1 MMKSFADT
9 KIAVI
14 GSTMMDLTVY
24 ADILP
29 AAGETRF
36 GESFTTGFGG
46 KGANQAV
53 MAARTGATVTMITGI
68 GNDGFG
74 DESLQNFKNC
84 QMDTSSVLRLDTHTG
99 VAHIWVDGQGQNRIS
114 IVPGANFKLTPRDAI
129 DEVKKL
135 KNVSVLIAQC
145 EIPQEVTLAAFRT
158 AQELG
163 ITTILNPAPYQLLT
177 DDLLDLTDWLIPNE
191 IEFAELDKAHRAPDT
206 DEIIASL
213 REKGRAIVTLGSE
226 GAALVTTD
234 GKVKRFSAK
243 KVSATDTTGAGDC
256 FIGAFAAAIA
266 AGAGEESAVQF
277 GIDCATK
284 SVTRKGAQSSYPN
297 IEEIDFSLIV
307 K

>member
-1 MMKSFADT
+1 MKSFADT

-74 DESLQNFKNC
+74 DESLQNFKNS

-114 IVPGANFKLTPRDAI
+114 IVPGANFKLTPKDAI
-129 DEVKKL
+129 DEVSKL

-163 ITTILNPAPYQLLT
+163 ITTILNPAPYQPLT
-177 DDLLDLTDWLIPNE
+177 DDLLELTDWLIPNE

-213 REKGRAIVTLGSE
+213 RDKGRTIVTLGSE
-226 GAALVTTD
+226 GAALVTID
-234 GKVKRFSAK
+234 GKVKRFNAK

-266 AGAGEESAVQF
+266 AGANEESAVQF

-284 SVTRKGAQSSYPN
+284 SVTRKGAQSSYPK

>member
-1 MMKSFADT
+1 MKSFADT

-74 DESLQNFKNC
+74 DESLQNFKNS

-114 IVPGANFKLTPRDAI
+114 IVPGANFKLTPQDAI
-129 DEVKKL
+129 DEVSKL

-158 AQELG
+158 SQELG
-163 ITTILNPAPYQLLT
+163 ITTILNPAPYQPLT

-213 REKGRAIVTLGSE
+213 REKGRTIVTLGSE

-266 AGAGEESAVQF
+266 AGASEESAVQF

-284 SVTRKGAQSSYPN
+284 SVTRKGAQSSYPK

>member
-1 MMKSFADT
+1 MSGFVST
-9 KIAVI
+9 NIAVI

-24 ADILP
+24 ADVLP

-53 MAARTGATVTMITGI
+53 MAARTGARVTMITGI

-74 DESLQNFKNC
+74 DESLQNFKNSK
-84 QMDTSSVLRLDTHTG
+84 MDTSSVLRFDTHTG

-114 IVPGANFKLTPRDAI
+114 IVPGANFQLTPQDAV
-129 DEVKKL
+129 EQVNKL
-135 KNVSVLIAQC
+135 KDVSVLIAQC

-163 ITTILNPAPYQLLT
+163 ITTILNPAPYQPLS

-191 IEFAELDKAHRAPDT
+191 IEFAELDKSHREPNSDSV
-206 DEIIASL
+206 ISSL
-213 REKGRAIVTLGSE
+213 RNKGRTIVTLGSE
-226 GAALVTTD
+226 GAALVASD
-234 GKVKRFSAK
+234 GTVKNFGAK
-243 KVSATDTTGAGDC
+243 KVTATDTTGAGDC
-256 FIGAFAAAIA
+256 FIGAFAAALA
-266 AGAGEESAVQF
+266 FGATEESAVQF
-277 GIDCATK
+277 GVDCATK
-284 SVTRKGAQSSYPN
+284 SVMRKGAQSSYPE
-297 IEEIDFSLIV
+297 IDEIDFSLIS

>member
-1 MMKSFADT
+1 MQDFSKT

-53 MAARTGATVTMITGI
+53 MAARTGAKVTMITGI

-74 DESLQNFKNC
+74 SESLANFKNC
-84 QMDTSSVLRLDTHTG
+84 GMDTTSVLQLPTHTG

-114 IVPGANFKLTPRDAI
+114 IVPGANFALTPQNAI
-129 DEVKKL
+129 DEVSKL
-135 KNVSVLIAQC
+135 NAVSVLIAQC

-163 ITTILNPAPYQLLT
+163 ITTILNPAPYQPLT
-177 DDLLDLTDWLIPNE
+177 DDLLELTDWLIPNE
-191 IEFAELDKAHRAPDT
+191 IEFAELDKTHRAPDS
-206 DEIIASL
+206 DAVIASL
-213 REKGRAIVTLGSE
+213 RKTGRTIVTLGSDSNC
-226 GAALVTTD
+226 G
-234 GKVKRFSAK
+234 RF
-243 KVSATDTTGAGDC
+243 C
-256 FIGAFAAAIA
+256 
-266 AGAGEESAVQF
+266 
-277 GIDCATK
+277 
-284 SVTRKGAQSSYPN
+284 
-297 IEEIDFSLIV
+297 
-307 K
+307 

>member
-1 MMKSFADT
+1 MSDFSNT

-24 ADILP
+24 ADVLP

-53 MAARTGATVTMITGI
+53 MAARTGAKVTMITGI
-68 GNDGFG
+68 GSDGFG
-74 DESLQNFKNC
+74 DESLANFKNC
-84 QMDTSSVLRLDTHTG
+84 GMDTSSVLRLPTHTG

-114 IVPGANFKLTPRDAI
+114 IVPGANFALTPQDAI
-129 DEVKKL
+129 DQVSKL
-135 KNVSVLIAQC
+135 KDVSVLIAQC

-163 ITTILNPAPYQLLT
+163 ITTILNPAPYQPLT
-177 DDLLDLTDWLIPNE
+177 DDLLELTDWLIPNE
-191 IEFAELDKAHRAPDT
+191 IEFAELDKTHRAPDS
-206 DEIIASL
+206 DEVIASL
-213 REKGRAIVTLGSE
+213 RSNGRTIVTLGSD

-234 GKVKRFSAK
+234 GAVKRFAAK

-256 FIGAFAAAIA
+256 FIGAFAAALA
-266 AGAGEESAVQF
+266 SGATEDSAVQF

-284 SVTRKGAQSSYPN
+284 SVMRKGAQSSYPKL
-297 IEEIDFSLIV
+297 EEIDFSLIA

>member
-1 MMKSFADT
+1 MKNFAGT

-53 MAARTGATVTMITGI
+53 MAARTGAKVTMITGI

-74 DESLQNFKNC
+74 DESLQNFKDC
-84 QMDTSSVLRLDTHTG
+84 QMDNSSVLRLDTHTG

-114 IVPGANFKLTPRDAI
+114 IVPGANFKLTPQDAI
-129 DEVKKL
+129 DEVRKL
-135 KNVSVLIAQC
+135 KNVSLLIAQC

-163 ITTILNPAPYQLLT
+163 ITTLLNPAPYQPLT

-191 IEFAELDKAHRAPDT
+191 IEFAELDAAHRAPDT

-213 REKGRAIVTLGSE
+213 REKGRTIVTLGSE
-226 GAALVTTD
+226 GAALVTAD
-234 GKVKRFSAK
+234 GKVKRFAAK

-266 AGAGEESAVQF
+266 SGATEESAVQF

-284 SVTRKGAQSSYPN
+284 SVARKGAQSSYPK
-297 IEEIDFSLIV
+297 IEEMDFSLIV

>member
-1 MMKSFADT
+1 MKNLAGT
-9 KIAVI
+9 NIAVI

-53 MAARTGATVTMITGI
+53 MAARTGAKVTMITGI
-68 GNDGFG
+68 GKDSFG
-74 DESLQNFKNC
+74 DESLQNFKDC
-84 QMDTSSVLRLDTHTG
+84 QMDTSSVLRLNTHTG

-114 IVPGANFKLTPRDAI
+114 IVPGANFALTPQDGI
-129 DEVKKL
+129 DEVNKL

-163 ITTILNPAPYQLLT
+163 ITTILNPAPYQPLT
-177 DDLLDLTDWLIPNE
+177 DDLLELTDWLIPNE
-191 IEFAELDKAHRAPDT
+191 IEFAELDHSHRAPDS

-213 REKGRAIVTLGSE
+213 RSKGRTIVTLGSE
-226 GAALVTTD
+226 GAALVTLD

-243 KVSATDTTGAGDC
+243 KVSAIDTTGAGDC
-256 FIGAFAAAIA
+256 FIGAFAAALA
-266 AGAGEESAVQF
+266 SGASEDSAVQF

-284 SVTRKGAQSSYPN
+284 SVMRKGAQSSYPKLDDM
-297 IEEIDFSLIV
+297 DFSLIA

>member
-1 MMKSFADT
+1 MKSFADT

-29 AAGETRF
+29 AGGETRF

-74 DESLQNFKNC
+74 DESLQNFKNS

-114 IVPGANFKLTPRDAI
+114 IVPGANFKLTTQDAI
-129 DEVKKL
+129 DEVSKL

-163 ITTILNPAPYQLLT
+163 ITTILNPAPYQPLT
-177 DDLLDLTDWLIPNE
+177 DDLLELTDWLIPNE

-213 REKGRAIVTLGSE
+213 RDKGRTIVTLGSE
-226 GAALVTTD
+226 GAALVTSD

-266 AGAGEESAVQF
+266 AGANEESAVQF

-284 SVTRKGAQSSYPN
+284 SVTRKGAQSSYPK

>member
-1 MMKSFADT
+1 MKNLAGT
-9 KIAVI
+9 NIAVI

-53 MAARTGATVTMITGI
+53 MAARTGAKVAMITGI
-68 GNDGFG
+68 GKDGFG
-74 DESLQNFKNC
+74 DESLQNFKDC
-84 QMDTSSVLRLDTHTG
+84 QMETSSVLRLNTHTG

-114 IVPGANFKLTPRDAI
+114 IVPGANFALTPQDGI
-129 DEVKKL
+129 DEVNKL
-135 KNVSVLIAQC
+135 KNANVLIAQC

-163 ITTILNPAPYQLLT
+163 ITTILNPAPYQPLT
-177 DDLLDLTDWLIPNE
+177 DDLLELTDWLIPNE
-191 IEFAELDKAHRAPDT
+191 IEFAELDHSHRAPDS
-206 DEIIASL
+206 DEVIASL
-213 REKGRAIVTLGSE
+213 RSKGRTIVTLGSE
-226 GAALVTTD
+226 GAALVTLD

-243 KVSATDTTGAGDC
+243 KVSAIDTTGAGDC
-256 FIGAFAAAIA
+256 FIGAFAAALA
-266 AGAGEESAVQF
+266 SGASEESAVQF

-284 SVTRKGAQSSYPN
+284 SVMRKGAQSSYPTL
-297 IEEIDFSLIV
+297 EEMDFSLIAE
-307 K
+307 

>member
-1 MMKSFADT
+1 
-9 KIAVI
+9 
-14 GSTMMDLTVY
+14 MMDLTVY

-74 DESLQNFKNC
+74 DESLQNFKNS

-114 IVPGANFKLTPRDAI
+114 IVPGANFKLTPQDAI
-129 DEVKKL
+129 DEVSKL

-163 ITTILNPAPYQLLT
+163 ITTILNPAPYQPLT
-177 DDLLDLTDWLIPNE
+177 DDLLELTDWLIPNE

-213 REKGRAIVTLGSE
+213 RDKGRTIVTLGSE
-226 GAALVTTD
+226 GAALVTID

-266 AGAGEESAVQF
+266 AGANEESAVQF

-284 SVTRKGAQSSYPN
+284 SVTRKGAQSSYPK

>member
-1 MMKSFADT
+1 
-9 KIAVI
+9 
-14 GSTMMDLTVY
+14 
-24 ADILP
+24 
-29 AAGETRF
+29 
-36 GESFTTGFGG
+36 
-46 KGANQAV
+46 

-74 DESLQNFKNC
+74 DESLQNFKNS

-114 IVPGANFKLTPRDAI
+114 IVPGANFKLTPQDAI
-129 DEVKKL
+129 DEVSKL

-163 ITTILNPAPYQLLT
+163 ITTILNPAPYQPLT
-177 DDLLDLTDWLIPNE
+177 DDLLELTDWLIPNE

-213 REKGRAIVTLGSE
+213 RDKGRTIVTLGSE
-226 GAALVTTD
+226 GAALVTID

-266 AGAGEESAVQF
+266 AGANEESAVQF

-284 SVTRKGAQSSYPN
+284 SVTRKGAQSSYPK

>member
-1 MMKSFADT
+1 MKNFADT

-53 MAARTGATVTMITGI
+53 MAARTGAKVSMITGI
-68 GNDGFG
+68 GKDGFG
-74 DESLQNFKNC
+74 DESLQNFKDC

-114 IVPGANFKLTPRDAI
+114 IVPGANFKLTPQDAI

-163 ITTILNPAPYQLLT
+163 ITTILNPAPYQPLT

-213 REKGRAIVTLGSE
+213 RAKGRTIVTLGSE
-226 GAALVTTD
+226 GAALVTTE
-234 GKVKRFSAK
+234 GKVKRFAAK

-266 AGAGEESAVQF
+266 TGASEESAVQF

-284 SVTRKGAQSSYPN
+284 SVARKGAQSSYPK
-297 IEEIDFSLIV
+297 IEEMDFSLIV

>member
-1 MMKSFADT
+1 MKSFADT

-24 ADILP
+24 ADVLP

-74 DESLQNFKNC
+74 DESLQNFKNA
-84 QMDTSSVLRLDTHTG
+84 QMDISSVLRLDTHTG

-114 IVPGANFKLTPRDAI
+114 IVPGANFKLTPQDAI

-163 ITTILNPAPYQLLT
+163 ITTILNPAPYQPLT
-177 DDLLDLTDWLIPNE
+177 DDLIDLTDWLIPNE
-191 IEFAELDKAHRAPDT
+191 IEFAELDKAHRTPDN

-213 REKGRAIVTLGSE
+213 REKGRTIVTLGSE

-284 SVTRKGAQSSYPN
+284 SVTRKGAQSSYPK

>member
-1 MMKSFADT
+1 MKSFANT

-29 AAGETRF
+29 SAGETRF

-68 GNDGFG
+68 GSDGFG
-74 DESLQNFKNC
+74 DESLQNFKNS
-84 QMDTSSVLRLDTHTG
+84 QMDTTSVLRLDTHTG

-114 IVPGANFKLTPRDAI
+114 IVPGANFKLTPQDAI
-129 DEVKKL
+129 DEVSKL
-135 KNVSVLIAQC
+135 KDVSVLIAQC

-163 ITTILNPAPYQLLT
+163 ITTILNPAPYQPLT

-213 REKGRAIVTLGSE
+213 RDKGRTIVTLGSE
-226 GAALVTTD
+226 GAALVTTE
-234 GKVKRFSAK
+234 GKVKRFSAR

-266 AGAGEESAVQF
+266 AGANEDSAVQF

-284 SVTRKGAQSSYPN
+284 SVTRKGAQSSYPKL
-297 IEEIDFSLIV
+297 EEIDFSLIV

>member
-1 MMKSFADT
+1 MKDLT
-9 KIAVI
+9 GTNIAVI

-53 MAARTGATVTMITGI
+53 MAARTGAKVSMITGV
-68 GNDGFG
+68 GKDGFG
-74 DESLQNFKNC
+74 DESLQNFKDC
-84 QMDTSSVLRLDTHTG
+84 QMDTTSVLRFDTHTG

-114 IVPGANFKLTPRDAI
+114 IVPGANFALTPQDGI
-129 DEVKKL
+129 DEVTKL

-163 ITTILNPAPYQLLT
+163 ITTILNPAPYQPLT
-177 DDLLDLTDWLIPNE
+177 DDLLELTDWLIPNE
-191 IEFAELDKAHRAPDT
+191 IEFAELDNAHRAPDS

-213 REKGRAIVTLGSE
+213 RSKGRTIVTLGSE
-226 GAALVTTD
+226 GAALVTLD

-243 KVSATDTTGAGDC
+243 KVSAIDTTGAGDC
-256 FIGAFAAAIA
+256 FIGAFAAALA
-266 AGAGEESAVQF
+266 SGASEESAVQF

-284 SVTRKGAQSSYPN
+284 SVMRKGAQSSYPKLD
-297 IEEIDFSLIV
+297 EMDFSLIV

>member
-1 MMKSFADT
+1 MKSFADT

-24 ADILP
+24 ADVLP

-74 DESLQNFKNC
+74 DESLQNFKNA

-114 IVPGANFKLTPRDAI
+114 IVPGANFKLTPQDAI

-163 ITTILNPAPYQLLT
+163 ITTILNPAPYQPLT

-213 REKGRAIVTLGSE
+213 REKGRTIVTLGSE

-284 SVTRKGAQSSYPN
+284 SVTRKGAQSSYPK

>member
-1 MMKSFADT
+1 MKNLAGT
-9 KIAVI
+9 NIAVI

-53 MAARTGATVTMITGI
+53 MAARTGAKVTMITGI
-68 GNDGFG
+68 GKDGFG
-74 DESLQNFKNC
+74 DESLQNFKDC
-84 QMDTSSVLRLDTHTG
+84 QMDTSSVLRLNTHTG

-114 IVPGANFKLTPRDAI
+114 IVPGANFALTPQDGI
-129 DEVKKL
+129 DEVNKL

-145 EIPQEVTLAAFRT
+145 EIPQEVTLAAFRA

-163 ITTILNPAPYQLLT
+163 ITTILNPAPYQPLT
-177 DDLLDLTDWLIPNE
+177 DDLLELTDWLIPNE
-191 IEFAELDKAHRAPDT
+191 IEFAELDHSHRAPDS
-206 DEIIASL
+206 DEVIASL
-213 REKGRAIVTLGSE
+213 RSKGRTIVTLGSE
-226 GAALVTTD
+226 GAALVTLD

-243 KVSATDTTGAGDC
+243 QVSAIDTTGAGDC
-256 FIGAFAAAIA
+256 FIGAFAAALA
-266 AGAGEESAVQF
+266 SGASEDSAVQF

-284 SVTRKGAQSSYPN
+284 SVMRKGAQSSYPKLD
-297 IEEIDFSLIV
+297 EMDFSLIA

>member
-1 MMKSFADT
+1 MKNFADT

-53 MAARTGATVTMITGI
+53 MAARTGAKVSMITGI
-68 GNDGFG
+68 GKDGFG
-74 DESLQNFKNC
+74 DESLQNFKDC

-114 IVPGANFKLTPRDAI
+114 IVPGANFKLTPQDAI

-163 ITTILNPAPYQLLT
+163 ITTILNPAPYQPLT

-213 REKGRAIVTLGSE
+213 RAKGRTIVTLGSE
-226 GAALVTTD
+226 GAALVTKD
-234 GKVKRFSAK
+234 RKVKRFAAK

-266 AGAGEESAVQF
+266 TGATEESAVQF

-284 SVTRKGAQSSYPN
+284 SVARKGAQSSYPK
-297 IEEIDFSLIV
+297 IEEMDFSLIV

>member
-1 MMKSFADT
+1 MKSFADT

-24 ADILP
+24 ADVLP

-74 DESLQNFKNC
+74 DESLQNFKNS

-114 IVPGANFKLTPRDAI
+114 IVPGANFKLTPQDAI
-129 DEVKKL
+129 DEVSKL

-163 ITTILNPAPYQLLT
+163 ITTILNPAPYQPLT
-177 DDLLDLTDWLIPNE
+177 DDLLELTDWLIPNE

-213 REKGRAIVTLGSE
+213 RDKGRTIVTLGSE
-226 GAALVTTD
+226 GAALVTID

-266 AGAGEESAVQF
+266 AGANEESAVQF

-284 SVTRKGAQSSYPN
+284 SVTRKGAQSSYPK

>member
-1 MMKSFADT
+1 MKNLAGT
-9 KIAVI
+9 NIAVI

-53 MAARTGATVTMITGI
+53 MAARTGAKVTMITGI
-68 GNDGFG
+68 GKDGFG
-74 DESLQNFKNC
+74 DESLQNFKDC
-84 QMDTSSVLRLDTHTG
+84 QMDTSSVLRLNTHTG

-114 IVPGANFKLTPRDAI
+114 IVPGANFALTPQDGI
-129 DEVKKL
+129 DEVNKL

-163 ITTILNPAPYQLLT
+163 ITTILNPAPYQPLT
-177 DDLLDLTDWLIPNE
+177 DDLLELTDWLIPNE
-191 IEFAELDKAHRAPDT
+191 IEFAELDHSHRAPDS

-213 REKGRAIVTLGSE
+213 RSKGRTIVTLGNE
-226 GAALVTTD
+226 GAALVTLD

-243 KVSATDTTGAGDC
+243 KVSAIDTTGAGDC
-256 FIGAFAAAIA
+256 FIGAFAAALA
-266 AGAGEESAVQF
+266 SGASEDSAVQF

-284 SVTRKGAQSSYPN
+284 SVMRKGAQSSYPKLDDM
-297 IEEIDFSLIV
+297 DFNLIA

>member
-1 MMKSFADT
+1 MNSFANT

-114 IVPGANFKLTPRDAI
+114 IVPGANFKLTPQDAI
-129 DEVKKL
+129 DEVSKL

-163 ITTILNPAPYQLLT
+163 ITTILNPAPYQPLT
-177 DDLLDLTDWLIPNE
+177 DDLLELTDWLIPNE

-206 DEIIASL
+206 DEIIATL
-213 REKGRAIVTLGSE
+213 RDKGRTIVTLGSE
-226 GAALVTTD
+226 GAALVTSE

-266 AGAGEESAVQF
+266 AGASEESAVQF

-284 SVTRKGAQSSYPN
+284 SVTRKGAQSSYPK
-297 IEEIDFSLIV
+297 IEEIDFSLIA

>member
-1 MMKSFADT
+1 MKNFADT

-53 MAARTGATVTMITGI
+53 MAARTGAKVTMITGI
-68 GNDGFG
+68 GKDGFG
-74 DESLQNFKNC
+74 DESLQNFKDC

-114 IVPGANFKLTPRDAI
+114 IVPGANFKLRPQDAI

-135 KNVSVLIAQC
+135 KTVSVLIAQC

-163 ITTILNPAPYQLLT
+163 ITTILNPAPYQPLT
-177 DDLLDLTDWLIPNE
+177 DDLLELTDWLIPNE
-191 IEFAELDKAHRAPDT
+191 IEFAELDKAHCAPDT

-213 REKGRAIVTLGSE
+213 REKGRTIVTLGSE
-226 GAALVTTD
+226 GAALVTID
-234 GKVKRFSAK
+234 GKVKRFAAQK
-243 KVSATDTTGAGDC
+243 ISATDTTGAGDC

-266 AGAGEESAVQF
+266 SGVTEESAVQF

-284 SVTRKGAQSSYPN
+284 SVTRKGAQSSYPK
-297 IEEIDFSLIV
+297 IEEMDFSLIV

>member
-1 MMKSFADT
+1 MSDFSNT

-24 ADILP
+24 ADVLP

-53 MAARTGATVTMITGI
+53 MAARTGAKVTMITGI
-68 GNDGFG
+68 GSDGFG
-74 DESLQNFKNC
+74 DESLANFKNC
-84 QMDTSSVLRLDTHTG
+84 GMDTSSVLRLPTHTG

-114 IVPGANFKLTPRDAI
+114 IVPGANFALTPQDAI
-129 DEVKKL
+129 DQVSKL
-135 KNVSVLIAQC
+135 KDVSVLIAQC

-163 ITTILNPAPYQLLT
+163 ITTILNPAPYQPLT
-177 DDLLDLTDWLIPNE
+177 DDLLELTDWLIPNE
-191 IEFAELDKAHRAPDT
+191 IEFAELDKTHRAPDS
-206 DEIIASL
+206 DEVIASL
-213 REKGRAIVTLGSE
+213 RTNGRTIVTLGSD

-234 GKVKRFSAK
+234 GAVKRFAAK

-256 FIGAFAAAIA
+256 FIGAFAAALA
-266 AGAGEESAVQF
+266 SDATEDSAVQF

-284 SVTRKGAQSSYPN
+284 SVMRKGAQSSYPKL
-297 IEEIDFSLIV
+297 EEIDFSLIA

>member
-1 MMKSFADT
+1 MKSFADT

-74 DESLQNFKNC
+74 DESLQNFKNS
-84 QMDTSSVLRLDTHTG
+84 QMDTSLVLRLDTHTG

-114 IVPGANFKLTPRDAI
+114 IVPGANFKLTPQDAI
-129 DEVKKL
+129 NEVSKL

-163 ITTILNPAPYQLLT
+163 ITTILNPAPYQPLT
-177 DDLLDLTDWLIPNE
+177 DDLLELTDWLIPNE

-213 REKGRAIVTLGSE
+213 RDKGRTIVTLGSE
-226 GAALVTTD
+226 GAALVTSE

-266 AGAGEESAVQF
+266 AGANEESAVQF

-284 SVTRKGAQSSYPN
+284 SVTRKGAQSSYPK

>member
-1 MMKSFADT
+1 MKNFADT

-53 MAARTGATVTMITGI
+53 MAARTGAKVSMITGI

-74 DESLQNFKNC
+74 DESLQNFKDC

-114 IVPGANFKLTPRDAI
+114 IVPGANFKLTPQDAI

-163 ITTILNPAPYQLLT
+163 ITTILNPAPYQPLT

-213 REKGRAIVTLGSE
+213 RAKGRTIVTLGSE
-226 GAALVTTD
+226 GAALVTTE
-234 GKVKRFSAK
+234 GKVKRFAAK
-243 KVSATDTTGAGDC
+243 KVSAIDTTGAGDC

-266 AGAGEESAVQF
+266 TGASEESAVQF

-284 SVTRKGAQSSYPN
+284 SVARKGAQSSYPK
-297 IEEIDFSLIV
+297 IEEMDFSLIV

>member
-1 MMKSFADT
+1 MKNFADT

-53 MAARTGATVTMITGI
+53 MAARTGAKVTMITGI
-68 GNDGFG
+68 GKDGFG
-74 DESLQNFKNC
+74 DESLQNFKDC

-114 IVPGANFKLTPRDAI
+114 IVPGANFKLTPQDAI

-163 ITTILNPAPYQLLT
+163 IATILNPAPYQLLT
-177 DDLLDLTDWLIPNE
+177 DDLLEITDWLIPNE

-213 REKGRAIVTLGSE
+213 REKGRTIVTLGSE
-226 GAALVTTD
+226 GAALVSTD
-234 GKVKRFSAK
+234 RKVKRFAAK

-266 AGAGEESAVQF
+266 TGATEESAVQF

-284 SVTRKGAQSSYPN
+284 SVSRKGAQSSYPK
-297 IEEIDFSLIV
+297 IEEMDFSLIV

>member
-1 MMKSFADT
+1 MSDFSKT

-24 ADILP
+24 ADVLP

-53 MAARTGATVTMITGI
+53 MAARTGAKVTMITGI
-68 GNDGFG
+68 GSDGFG
-74 DESLQNFKNC
+74 DESLANFTNC
-84 QMDTSSVLRLDTHTG
+84 GMDTSSVLRLPTHTG

-114 IVPGANFKLTPRDAI
+114 IVPGANFALTPQDAI
-129 DEVKKL
+129 DQVSKL
-135 KNVSVLIAQC
+135 KDVSVLIAQC

-163 ITTILNPAPYQLLT
+163 ITTILNPAPYQPLT
-177 DDLLDLTDWLIPNE
+177 DDLLELTDWLIPNE
-191 IEFAELDKAHRAPDT
+191 IEFAELDKTHRAPNS
-206 DEIIASL
+206 DEVIASL
-213 REKGRAIVTLGSE
+213 RSSGRTIVTLGSD
-226 GAALVTTD
+226 GAALVTAD
-234 GKVKRFSAK
+234 GSVKRFAAK

-256 FIGAFAAAIA
+256 FIGAFAAALA
-266 AGAGEESAVQF
+266 SGATEDSAVQF

-284 SVTRKGAQSSYPN
+284 SVMRKGAQSSYPK
-297 IEEIDFSLIV
+297 IEEIDFSLIA

>member
-1 MMKSFADT
+1 MKNLAGT
-9 KIAVI
+9 NIAVI

-53 MAARTGATVTMITGI
+53 MAARTGAKVTMITGI
-68 GNDGFG
+68 GKDGFG
-74 DESLQNFKNC
+74 DESLQNFKDC
-84 QMDTSSVLRLDTHTG
+84 QMDTSSVLRLNTHTG

-114 IVPGANFKLTPRDAI
+114 IVPGANFALTPQDGI
-129 DEVKKL
+129 DEVNKL

-145 EIPQEVTLAAFRT
+145 EIPQEVTLAAFRA

-163 ITTILNPAPYQLLT
+163 ITTILNPAPYQPLT
-177 DDLLDLTDWLIPNE
+177 DDLLELTDWLIPNE
-191 IEFAELDKAHRAPDT
+191 IEFAELDHSHRAPDS
-206 DEIIASL
+206 DEVIASL
-213 REKGRAIVTLGSE
+213 RSKGRTIVTLGSE
-226 GAALVTTD
+226 GAALVTLD

-243 KVSATDTTGAGDC
+243 KVSAIDTTGAGDC
-256 FIGAFAAAIA
+256 FIGAFAAALASGASEDSA
-266 AGAGEESAVQF
+266 AQF

-284 SVTRKGAQSSYPN
+284 SVMRKGAQSSYPKLD
-297 IEEIDFSLIV
+297 EMDFSLIA

>member
-1 MMKSFADT
+1 MKSFADT

-53 MAARTGATVTMITGI
+53 MAARTGATVAMITGI

-74 DESLQNFKNC
+74 DESLQNFKNS

-114 IVPGANFKLTPRDAI
+114 IVPGANFKLTPQDAI
-129 DEVKKL
+129 DEVSKL

-163 ITTILNPAPYQLLT
+163 ITTILNPAPYQPLT

-213 REKGRAIVTLGSE
+213 RDKGRTIVTLGSE
-226 GAALVTTD
+226 GAALVTSD
-234 GKVKRFSAK
+234 GKVKRFNAK

-266 AGAGEESAVQF
+266 AGANEESAVQF

-284 SVTRKGAQSSYPN
+284 SVTRKGAQSSYPK

>member
-1 MMKSFADT
+1 MKNFADT

-53 MAARTGATVTMITGI
+53 MAARTGAKVSMITGI
-68 GNDGFG
+68 GKDGFG
-74 DESLQNFKNC
+74 DESLQNFKDC

-114 IVPGANFKLTPRDAI
+114 IVPGANFKLTPQDAI

-135 KNVSVLIAQC
+135 KDVSVLIAQC

-163 ITTILNPAPYQLLT
+163 ITTILNPAPYQPLT

-213 REKGRAIVTLGSE
+213 RAKGRTIVTLGSE
-226 GAALVTTD
+226 GAALVTKD
-234 GKVKRFSAK
+234 RKVKRFAAK

-266 AGAGEESAVQF
+266 TGASEESAVQF

-284 SVTRKGAQSSYPN
+284 SVARKGAQSSYPK
-297 IEEIDFSLIV
+297 IEEMDFSLIV

>member
-1 MMKSFADT
+1 MKNLAGT
-9 KIAVI
+9 NIAVI
-14 GSTMMDLTVY
+14 GSTMTDLTVY

-53 MAARTGATVTMITGI
+53 MAARTGAKVTMITGI
-68 GNDGFG
+68 GSDGFG
-74 DESLQNFKNC
+74 DESLQNFKDC
-84 QMDTSSVLRLDTHTG
+84 QMETSSVLRLDTHTG

-114 IVPGANFKLTPRDAI
+114 IVPGANFALTPQDAI
-129 DEVKKL
+129 DEVSKL

-163 ITTILNPAPYQLLT
+163 IATILNPAPYQPLT
-177 DDLLDLTDWLIPNE
+177 DDLLELTDWLIPNE
-191 IEFAELDKAHRAPDT
+191 IEFTELDKSHRTPDT
-206 DEIIASL
+206 DEVIASL
-213 REKGRAIVTLGSE
+213 RKSGRTIVTLGSE
-226 GAALVTTD
+226 GAALVTLD

-243 KVSATDTTGAGDC
+243 KVDATDTTGAGDC
-256 FIGAFAAAIA
+256 FIGAFAAALA
-266 AGAGEESAVQF
+266 SGASEESAVQF

-284 SVTRKGAQSSYPN
+284 SVMRKGAQSSYPS
-297 IEEIDFSLIV
+297 IDEMDFSLIV

>member
-1 MMKSFADT
+1 MKNFADT
-9 KIAVI
+9 NIAVI

-53 MAARTGATVTMITGI
+53 MASRTGAKVTMITGV

-74 DESLQNFKNC
+74 DESLQNFKDC
-84 QMDTSSVLRLDTHTG
+84 HMDTTSVLRLNTHTG

-114 IVPGANFKLTPRDAI
+114 IVPGANFALTPQDAI
-129 DEVKKL
+129 DAVNKL

-163 ITTILNPAPYQLLT
+163 ITTILNPAPYQQLT
-177 DDLLDLTDWLIPNE
+177 DDLLELTDWLIPNE
-191 IEFAELDKAHRAPDT
+191 IEFAELDKSHRAPDT

-213 REKGRAIVTLGSE
+213 REKGRTIVTVGSE
-226 GAALVTTD
+226 GAALVTLD
-234 GKVKRFSAK
+234 GKVKRFGAK
-243 KVSATDTTGAGDC
+243 KVAATDTTGAGDC
-256 FIGAFAAAIA
+256 FIGAFAAALA
-266 AGAGEESAVQF
+266 SGADEESAVIF

-284 SVTRKGAQSSYPN
+284 SVMRKGAQSSYPRL
-297 IEEIDFSLIV
+297 EEIDFSLIV

>member
-114 IVPGANFKLTPRDAI
+114 IVPGANFKLTPQDAI

-135 KNVSVLIAQC
+135 KSVSVLIAQC

-163 ITTILNPAPYQLLT
+163 ITTILNPAPYQPLT

-213 REKGRAIVTLGSE
+213 RDKGRTIVTLGSE
-226 GAALVTTD
+226 GAALVTSD
-234 GKVKRFSAK
+234 GKVTRFSAK

-266 AGAGEESAVQF
+266 AGANEESAVLF

-284 SVTRKGAQSSYPN
+284 SVTRKGAQSSYPK

>member
-1 MMKSFADT
+1 MKNFADT

-53 MAARTGATVTMITGI
+53 MAARTGAKVTMITGI
-68 GNDGFG
+68 GKDGFG
-74 DESLQNFKNC
+74 DESLQNFKDC

-114 IVPGANFKLTPRDAI
+114 IVPGANFKLRPQDAI

-135 KNVSVLIAQC
+135 KTVSVLIAQC

-163 ITTILNPAPYQLLT
+163 ITTILNPAPYQPLT
-177 DDLLDLTDWLIPNE
+177 DDLLELTDWLIPNE

-213 REKGRAIVTLGSE
+213 REKGRTIVTLGSE
-226 GAALVTTD
+226 GAALVTID
-234 GKVKRFSAK
+234 GKVKRFAAQK
-243 KVSATDTTGAGDC
+243 ISATDTTGAGDC

-266 AGAGEESAVQF
+266 SGVTEESAVQF

-284 SVTRKGAQSSYPN
+284 SVTRKGAQSSYPK
-297 IEEIDFSLIV
+297 IEEMDFSLIV

>member
-1 MMKSFADT
+1 MKSFADT

-74 DESLQNFKNC
+74 DESLQNFKNS

-99 VAHIWVDGQGQNRIS
+99 VAHIWVDGQGQNRIL
-114 IVPGANFKLTPRDAI
+114 IVPGANFKLTPQDAI
-129 DEVKKL
+129 DEVSKL

-163 ITTILNPAPYQLLT
+163 ITTILNPAPYQPLT
-177 DDLLDLTDWLIPNE
+177 DDLLELTDWLIPNE

-213 REKGRAIVTLGSE
+213 RDKGRTIVTLGSE
-226 GAALVTTD
+226 GAALVTID

-266 AGAGEESAVQF
+266 AGANEESAVQF

-284 SVTRKGAQSSYPN
+284 SVTRKGAQSSYPK